1 MLKQKMMK
9 VALCGAIATGVV
21 GSLEVIKPSQ
31 ASAQGQGP
39 GWGEHFAKQ
48 RYDVISSKRL
58 PDTTVY
64 KVDEV
69 TDFARTQSHTAKFAK
84 KEFKSTTTVFGVA
97 PGFTATPLKAIMD
110 KLGIKFEHT
119 INKTMDMSSEF
130 GQHILVRNPDNMT
143 ALARCVEGTLQST
156 QVVSK
161 NGYGQTKTEIVK
173 TFVPNRKTLV
183 VVEMDSLL
191 NKEIKKYQDA
201 VAKSGKSP
209 DQLLDLSLDAKIY
222 ESSRNLYR

>member
-1 MLKQKMMK
+1 MMK
-9 VALCGAIATGVV
+9 VALCGAIATGVI

-48 RYDVISSKRL
+48 LYDVISSQRL

-64 KVDEV
+64 KVDEI
-69 TDFARTQSHTAKFAK
+69 TDFARTQSHTATFANK
-84 KEFKSTTTVFGVA
+84 KVSSTTTVFGLF
-97 PGFTATPLKAIMD
+97 PGFTLTPIKAIMD
-110 KLGIKFEHT
+110 KLGAKFEHT
-119 INKTMDMSSEF
+119 MYKTIDISSQY
-130 GQHILVRNPDNMT
+130 GQHILVKNPNNMT

-161 NGYGQTKTEIVK
+161 NDYGQTKTEIVK

-183 VVEMDSLL
+183 VVEMDSPLEL
-191 NKEIKKYQDA
+191 EIRKYKNA
-201 VAKSGKSP
+201 EAMSGKSS
-209 DQLLDLSLDAKIY
+209 DQLPDLSLDTKTY
-222 ESSRNLYR
+222 EDSRNLYR